1 VTSSPGTNFLIAV
14 VALAVLYLAV
24 LLAVD
29 GVKKHRGG
37 EGLAIMDDRP
47 PDPDF
52 LADLIRNKEVYREQ
66 MLADWAENHEGEP

>member
-1 VTSSPGTNFLIAV
+1 MNELASPGLNFLFAV

-29 GVKKHRGG
+29 GFKKHRGG

-47 PDPDF
+47 GDDGQF
-52 LADLIRNKEVYREQ
+52 AEWRAQMRE
-66 MLADWAENHEGEP
+66 DHEGES

>member
-14 VALAVLYLAV
+14 GIVAVLAVMV

-29 GVKKHRGG
+29 GIKKYRGG
-37 EGLAIMDDRP
+37 EGLSILDDRP

-52 LADLIRNKEVYREQ
+52 FADLIRNKESYREQ
-66 MLADWAENHEGEP
+66 MLADWAENREEDR